1 MRGYA
6 GAIAVGKQSL
16 EDGIGDGVFGKH
28 GINLLYSEVDLV
40 QAFSQGLDFLS
51 EALQLGTVNH
61 VVQPSE
67 LVGVEEAP
75 VVAR

>member
-6 GAIAVGKQSL
+6 GAIAVGEQGL
-16 EDGIGDGVFGKH
+16 EDGIGDGVLGKH
-28 GINLLYSEVDLV
+28 GINLLYSKVDLV
-40 QAFSQGLDFLS
+40 QAFSQRFNFLS

-61 VVQPSE
+61 VVRSSE

>member
-6 GAIAVGKQSL
+6 GAIAMGEQGL
-16 EDGIGDGVFGKH
+16 EDGIGDGVLGKH
-28 GINLLYSEVDLV
+28 GINLLYSKVDLV
-40 QAFSQGLDFLS
+40 QAFSQRFNFLS

-61 VVQPSE
+61 VVRSSE

>member
-6 GAIAVGKQSL
+6 GAIAMGEQGLK
-16 EDGIGDGVFGKH
+16 DGIGDGVFGKH
-28 GINLLYSEVDLV
+28 GVNLLYSKVDLV

-51 EALQLGTVNH
+51 EALQLSTVNH